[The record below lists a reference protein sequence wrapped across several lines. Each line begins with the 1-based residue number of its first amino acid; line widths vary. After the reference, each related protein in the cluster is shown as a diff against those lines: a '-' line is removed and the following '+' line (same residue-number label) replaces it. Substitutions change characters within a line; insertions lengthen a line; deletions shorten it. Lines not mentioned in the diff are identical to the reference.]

1 MSDEVLPR
9 WNLQPVSFIETDPEV
24 VRSEI
29 ITGFEQ
35 ASGRTLAAGDPV
47 RLFLLSIAD
56 AIIQQRTDIQIAS
69 TQNLLAYAQG
79 EYLDAI
85 GQLLAV
91 TRLEESRAVTTIRFT
106 LSQALGSVYTI
117 PTGTEVTN
125 GVITFATDEELLI
138 PIGEMTGD
146 VTASCTTTG
155 PVGNDY
161 LAGQINVIVKPMTF
175 VRSAENITITTGG
188 ANAES
193 DADFAD
199 RIRLAPNSFSVAGP
213 EKAYIYHAMSVSSSI
228 IDVSIDSPTPG
239 EVDVYPLL
247 AGGTL
252 PSEEIRQQILEHLS
266 DETIRPLTDYV
277 QVLSPT
283 AVNYE
288 IVIDYWINRED
299 SSRAAQIQAAVTD
312 AVEQYRLWQQSK
324 IGRDIVPMKL
334 LQLVSVAGASRVDA
348 STMKPAAFQALEA
361 KQVAQCTKVT
371 VNYKG
376 YKDE

>member
-1 MSDEVLPR
+1 MSETLPR
-9 WNLQPVSFIETDPEV
+9 WNLQPVDFIETDAEAI
-24 VRSEI
+24 RSEI
-29 ITGFEQ
+29 ITGYEA
-35 ASGRTLAAGDPV
+35 ASGRSLAAGDPV

-56 AIIQQRTDIQIAS
+56 VIIQQRTAINQAS
-69 TQNLLAYAQG
+69 QQNLLAYAQG
-79 EYLDAI
+79 EYLDAL

-91 TRLEESRAVTTIRFT
+91 TRLEESRAVTTLRFT
-106 LSQALGSVYTI
+106 LSQAMGSVMTI
-117 PTGTEVTN
+117 PQGTEVTN
-125 GVITFATDEELLI
+125 GVVTFATDEELLI
-138 PIGEMTGD
+138 PIGDLTGD
-146 VTASCTTTG
+146 VTASCTTAG
-155 PVGNDY
+155 PAGNDY
-161 LAGQINVIVKPMTF
+161 LAGQINVIVKPMAF
-175 VRSAENITITTGG
+175 VSGAQNVTITTGG
-188 ANAES
+188 ADAET
-193 DADFAD
+193 DADFAN

-228 IDVSIDSPTPG
+228 IDVSVDSPTPG

-247 AGGTL
+247 TGGTL
-252 PSEEIRQQILEHLS
+252 PTTEIRQQILEHLS

-288 IVIDYWINRED
+288 IVVDYWISRED

-312 AVEQYRLWQQSK
+312 AVEQYRLWQQGK
-324 IGRDIVPMKL
+324 IGRDITPGKL
-334 LQLVSVAGASRVDA
+334 SALVFNAGASRIDA
-348 STMKPAAFQALEA
+348 ATMKPAAFQALEA